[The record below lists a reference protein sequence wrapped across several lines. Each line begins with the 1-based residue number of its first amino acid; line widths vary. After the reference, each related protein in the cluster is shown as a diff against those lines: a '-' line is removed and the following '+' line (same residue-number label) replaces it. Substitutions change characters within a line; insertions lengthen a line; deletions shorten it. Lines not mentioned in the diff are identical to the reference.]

1 MDFKDTLFSAKQTLN
16 CNGRLLDL
24 STPRVMGILNITPDS
39 FYDGGRYEREEE
51 IMDRATSL
59 LEAGAD
65 ILDIGACSSRP
76 GADEIP
82 VDLEKERL
90 IKALV
95 PIRRSFPDAI
105 LSVDTC
111 QASIAEFVVK
121 EYGVSILNDITA
133 GLGDEAMLPL
143 VGSLK
148 VPYLMMHM
156 QGRPETMQVNP
167 TYDDITRELLVFFG
181 DRIALARQF
190 GIEDIVVDPG
200 FGFGKTLAHNYTLLR
215 ELDLLSM
222 LGCPIMVGFSRK
234 SMIYKVLQCSPE
246 DALNGT
252 TVLNTLALGKGA
264 RLLRVHDVREAVE
277 AVRLFALYQPIPVKS
292 DKL

>member
-181 DRIALARQF
+181 DRIALARQC